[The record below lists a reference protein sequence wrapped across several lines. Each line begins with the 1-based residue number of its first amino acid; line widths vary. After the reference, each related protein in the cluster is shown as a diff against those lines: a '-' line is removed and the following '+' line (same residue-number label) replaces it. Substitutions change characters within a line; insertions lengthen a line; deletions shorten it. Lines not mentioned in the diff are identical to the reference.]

1 MTDKVDNMGEDNYMD
16 MGEESEA
23 LNRNELMKLTG
34 KELAKMAQ
42 PYSTLQLT
50 SLERMAKAKLC
61 DIILNKSDGK
71 KEDEPHAR
79 AARTESQTE
88 QFINTALM
96 LLDSFKTNRDGE
108 PLNATAKEVFK
119 KQAVVYADEKVKA
132 GEIDLDKSNNTLL
145 YLSAGALLFDGLV
158 GFKNSPALLAKIKNK
173 FFSKKKADDS
183 K

>member
-1 MTDKVDNMGEDNYMD
+1 MADDNYMD
-16 MGEESEA
+16 MGQETEENSSA
-23 LNRNELMKLTG
+23 LNRNEMMKLTG
-34 KELAKMAQ
+34 KQLAKMAQ

-50 SLERMAKAKLC
+50 SLERMSKAKLC
-61 DIILNKSDGK
+61 DIILNKTDK
-71 KEDEPHAR
+71 KKDDEEKPHAR
-79 AARTESQTE
+79 TARSESQTE

-119 KQAVVYADEKVKA
+119 KQAIVYADEKVQA
-132 GEIDLDKSNNTLL
+132 GEMNLDKSNNTLL

-173 FFSKKKADDS
+173 FFKKKKADDT